1 MQRASAEVVVGGVR
15 TTAVA
20 AGLSTTGVLPV
31 FLFGGVSV
39 FVREDL
45 LLDGG
50 RLGALVALFFLASS
64 ASSIPGG
71 RFADRTSVRG
81 AVTIAAAL
89 SGIALL
95 LGGSIATSFAHWAGM
110 MVLAG
115 LGNGIAQPTSSL
127 LIARGVARPRQG
139 IAFGVKQASIPFA
152 TLVVGTVVA
161 VIAVRYGWRVAFFLG
176 ALIALSVILL
186 MPSRFPAGRPRGAA
200 GGLRGGDVA
209 LRPMLWLAAAT
220 GLGAAYGT
228 FLASFFVTFVVDTG
242 FAISTA
248 GRVLTAASIAGILT
262 RLGLGLAVDRM
273 GGGHLALVG
282 RLVVIGSLGFAGFG
296 VAGMLGAGST
306 WRLALLVG
314 SALIAFTAGWSWTP
328 VLNYAVVQLNPNA
341 PGAASAITQVGV
353 FIGGVLGPALF
364 GAIVGRWSFAAAWS
378 LAVLLSIACTV
389 TVGVARRLLHD
400 ERDAPAGSAEARE
413 ATGKVP

>member
-1 MQRASAEVVVGGVR
+1 MARASDIVLVR
-15 TTAVA
+15 GARATAVA
-20 AGLSTTGVLPV
+20 TGLSATGVLPV

-39 FVREDL
+39 FAREEL

-50 RLGALVALFFLASS
+50 RLGALVAVFFLASS

-81 AVTIAAAL
+81 AVIVAASL
-89 SGIALL
+89 SGTALL
-95 LGGSIATSFAHWAGM
+95 LGGSIATTFAHWVGV

-127 LIARGVARPRQG
+127 LIARGVVRPRQG
-139 IAFGVKQASIPFA
+139 VAFGIKQAAIPLA
-152 TLVVGTVVA
+152 TLIVGTVVT
-161 VIAVRYGWRVAFFLG
+161 VVAVRYSWRIAFSLG
-176 ALIALSVILL
+176 ALIALAVIFM
-186 MPSRFPAGRPRGAA
+186 MPSRFPAGRILGAA
-200 GGLRGGDVA
+200 GGASGGDVA

-228 FLASFFVTFVVDTG
+228 FLASFFVTFVVDAG
-242 FAISTA
+242 FATMTA
-248 GRVLTAASIAGILT
+248 GRLLTAASIAGILT
-262 RLGLGLAVDRM
+262 RLGLGLAADRM
-273 GGGHLALVG
+273 AGSQLALTG
-282 RLVVIGSLGFAGFG
+282 RLVLVGSLGFAGLG
-296 VAGMLGAGST
+296 VVGMLGAGGT
-306 WRLALLVG
+306 LRLTLLVG

-364 GAIVGRWSFAAAWS
+364 GAIVGRWSFAAAWA
-378 LAVLLSIACTV
+378 LAVLLSFACTA
-389 TVGVARRLLHD
+389 TIHVARQILD
-400 ERDAPAGSAEARE
+400 EQRDASRSSDEARGT
-413 ATGKVP
+413 TGRVT